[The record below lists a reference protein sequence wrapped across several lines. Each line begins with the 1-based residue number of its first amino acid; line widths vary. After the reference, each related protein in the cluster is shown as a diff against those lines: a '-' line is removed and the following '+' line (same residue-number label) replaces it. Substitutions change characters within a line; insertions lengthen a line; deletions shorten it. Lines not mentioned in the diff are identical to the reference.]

1 MVGIGVTSSD
11 GLRPKRSPLYQRRTT
26 GIHDAFPLLLL
37 AEAPRA
43 QEIRDVDG
51 FSDAAGCR
59 RLCGRRNESGPRPN
73 AAQQTRFHI
82 STELL

>member
-11 GLRPKRSPLYQRRTT
+11 GQPEYTMLSLYCCWRRLSEHKKSETST
-26 GIHDAFPLLLL
+26 VLVMRQAV
-37 AEAPRA
+37 A
-43 QEIRDVDG
+43 
-51 FSDAAGCR
+51 